1 MSWNKKKYKMQL
13 ENKKYGWL
21 IWWIEEIISKSKNK
35 VVSSVNSI
43 LVELNWNIWKYI
55 VEFEQWWKDRAEYW
69 KWLLKNISKD
79 LTEKFWRWYSVQ
91 NLERMR
97 NFYSFLP
104 EINFTKSSSL
114 MRILSWT
121 HISRILN
128 ISNLEERSFYM
139 IESANEKWS
148 VRELDR
154 QINSCLY
161 ERLALSKDKKWI
173 KELSEKWQ
181 IIENPIDSL
190 KDPYI
195 LEFLW
200 FDEKNKYSESDLESA
215 IIDNLEKFLL
225 ELWKWFTFVWRQV
238 RISNW
243 SDHYYIDLVFYNRLL
258 KSFVLIDL
266 KIWKLKHQDIGQM
279 QMYVNFYDK
288 EIKEESENKTIGI
301 LLCKENDEFVVKYTI
316 PEDSNVF
323 SKEYKLYL
331 PDKKILQDELNKFLK

>member
-1 MSWNKKKYKMQL
+1 MKLEEKKYLWLVWWL
-13 ENKKYGWL
+13 EDL
-21 IWWIEEIISKSKNK
+21 IKNSKNK
-35 VVSSVNSI
+35 VVQSVNSI

-55 VEFEQWWKDRAEYW
+55 VEFEQWWKERAEYW

-79 LTEKFWRWYSVQ
+79 LTEKFWNGYSVRS
-91 NLERMR
+91 LERMR
-97 NFYSFLP
+97 FFYLFLP
-104 EINFTKSSSL
+104 KIDFQKSSSP
-114 MRILSWT
+114 MTILSWT

-128 ISNLEERSFYM
+128 ISDLNERSFYF
-139 IESANEKWS
+139 IEAANEKWS

-154 QINSCLY
+154 QINSALY

-181 IIENPIDSL
+181 IISNPTDVL

-200 FDEKNKYSESDLESA
+200 FDEKSEYSESDLESA
-215 IIDNLEKFLL
+215 IINNLEKFLL

-243 SDHYYIDLVFYNRLL
+243 SEHYYIDLVFYNRLL
-258 KSFVLIDL
+258 KNFVLIDL

-279 QMYVNFYDK
+279 QMYVNFYDR
-288 EIKEESENKTIGI
+288 EEKTDFENKTVWI
-301 LLCKENDEFVVKYTI
+301 LLCKENDKFIAEYTI
-316 PEDSNVF
+316 PDDSNIF

-331 PDKKILQDELNKFLK
+331 PDKKELVNELNKFLN